1 MVGAFAS
8 SVVVRGSLIGDV
20 AEIFLVVGIL
30 LEPTDVVESVVV
42 IRSLFTAHIEV
53 LIKPA

>member
-1 MVGAFAS
+1 M
-8 SVVVRGSLIGDV
+8 

-42 IRSLFTAHIEV
+42 IGIPFTAHIEL
-53 LIKPA
+53 LIKPALKQICS